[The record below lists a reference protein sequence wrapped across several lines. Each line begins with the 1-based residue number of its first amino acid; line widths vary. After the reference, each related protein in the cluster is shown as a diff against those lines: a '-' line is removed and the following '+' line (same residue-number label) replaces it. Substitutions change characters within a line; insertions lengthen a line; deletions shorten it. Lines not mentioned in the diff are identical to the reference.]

1 MAAAPAKS
9 DDEDLSGVCWRDD
22 QWLQF
27 FPLTRLSALDYFAL
41 SPFYDRSCNNE
52 QAKLQ
57 GLDPSKV
64 ACAPILLIKHFL
76 GLVFCVLLICYALQL
91 QWVHVLC
98 VPCIQGGNPI
108 A

>member
-1 MAAAPAKS
+1 MKDACVCMAAAAVKS

-64 ACAPILLIKHFL
+64 ACAPPLLYYTVI
-76 GLVFCVLLICYALQL
+76 GQCLVRDAKLTRNA
-91 QWVHVLC
+91 
-98 VPCIQGGNPI
+98 
-108 A
+108 

>member
-1 MAAAPAKS
+1 MAAALAKS

-64 ACAPILLIKHFL
+64 SCAPTSHVNTLLA
-76 GLVFCVLLICYALQL
+76 CVLCTAHQDTLLL
-91 QWVHVLC
+91 
-98 VPCIQGGNPI
+98 
-108 A
+108 